1 MKFSTG
7 NIKFEIHIMETDPFF
22 FFFSYTYPKKKKLIT
37 NFLCEMIG
45 HIEVLNK
52 I

>member
-7 NIKFEIHIMETDPFF
+7 NIKFEIHFMETDFF
-22 FFFSYTYPKKKKLIT
+22 FFFLLIKKTKKKLIT